1 MAEES
6 PETVLV
12 VDDSPQICKTL
23 TDVLGT
29 AGYTV
34 RSAPSA
40 ERALQIMESTAF
52 DLVITDLKMSGMSG
66 MDLLARLKER
76 APGVPVVI
84 LSGFGDMDS
93 VIEAMRKGV
102 ADYIKKPFSIDE
114 VLEVVKREVKKYRA
128 QTAAAPLSAQTIAAA
143 PAGAPA
149 RPGGQR
155 VYIFS
160 QADLARIE
168 AALSK
173 LRAQATAE
181 AVMLIEEAG
190 YVITAKGLVGGKD
203 VEALSS
209 LIVGGRSMS
218 NQLANLL
225 GEGDGFAMNYF
236 EGQRV
241 SVYTTGLSRGLFLVV
256 VVPKGTKQGVVW
268 LYAKEAVTEIESI
281 VQNAA
286 REVQQES
293 GKPVE
298 QMDKAAVRQEMAQ
311 TLDNLFSEEAIEA
324 AEQAETPTLTFE
336 QALAMG
342 LIKDLGGSSE

>member
-6 PETVLV
+6 PEAVLV

-23 TDVLGT
+23 TDVLGM

-76 APGVPVVI
+76 APGVPVII

-93 VIEAMRKGV
+93 VIEAMRRGV

-128 QTAAAPLSAQTIAAA
+128 QTTAAPPAPTMAA

-149 RPGGQR
+149 RPSGQR

-311 TLDNLFSEEAIEA
+311 TLDNLFSEEAIEDA
-324 AEQAETPTLTFE
+324 QAETPTLTFE

-342 LIKDLGGSSE
+342 LIKNLGGSSE